1 MNDKKS
7 RYILHWIDQL
17 SKIRPELG
25 NFAIC
30 PYASKANFSILDS
43 KLSQIVPKPD
53 FDVVIYVVEDNISAQ
68 FLYDAVDDYNRNYPE
83 YKFIP
88 DHGKTKTYIQG
99 IQTSNGLYNLVLC
112 QPRKELTEARKKL
125 ARTDYY
131 NYWDKSYLKEV
142 LEEDYSVVNI
152 HIEPEL
158 G

>member
-30 PYASKANFSILDS
+30 PYASKANFSIIDN

-53 FDVVIYVVEDNISAQ
+53 FDVVVYVVEDNISAQ

-142 LEEDYSVVNI
+142 LEEDYPVVNI

>member
-30 PYASKANFSILDS
+30 PYASKANFSIIDS

-99 IQTSNGLYNLVLC
+99 MQTSNGLYNLVLC
-112 QPRKELTEARKKL
+112 QSRKELTEARKKL

-131 NYWDKSYLKEV
+131 NYWDESYLKEV
-142 LEEDYSVVNI
+142 LEEDYPVVNI

>member
-30 PYASKANFSILDS
+30 PYASKANFSIIDN

-53 FDVVIYVVEDNISAQ
+53 FDVVVYVVEDNISAQ

-112 QPRKELTEARKKL
+112 QSRKELTEARKKL

-142 LEEDYSVVNI
+142 LEEDYPVVNI

>member
-99 IQTSNGLYNLVLC
+99 MQTSNGLYNCLLYTSPS
-112 QPRKELTEARKKL
+112 PR
-125 ARTDYY
+125 D
-131 NYWDKSYLKEV
+131 
-142 LEEDYSVVNI
+142 SV
-152 HIEPEL
+152 
-158 G
+158 

>member
-30 PYASKANFSILDS
+30 PYASKANFSIIDN

-142 LEEDYSVVNI
+142 LEEDYPVVNI